1 MIVTILVILA
11 SALAGGFSVYR
22 VIKAEKGF
30 LKSIKVFFNW

>member
-1 MIVTILVILA
+1 MITA
-11 SALAGGFSVYR
+11 SFIALGAYLGGFSVYK